1 MRGALRRAAVLFA
14 VLLLAATS
22 SSIDG
27 SVAQAPASG
36 TVALTGVRL
45 IDGTGR
51 APVEQ
56 ATLLVSNGRIEA
68 AGSKDSIAIPP
79 GATRIDLS
87 GKTVI
92 PGLVNA
98 HAHVNADDAGGRPVR
113 EQLTA
118 QLRLYAD
125 YGVTTVVVLGSGPAD
140 VKDAIA
146 LRDEQGRGEIGRA
159 RLYVAAP
166 SIRAASSEDEARQAV
181 NRNADMNVDI
191 IKIHINGNANDM
203 KPAVYGALIDQAH
216 KRGLRVAAHL
226 FYANDARGLLKAGVD
241 VFAHSVRDADIDAE
255 MLSELKR
262 RNVGYI
268 PTLTR
273 DLSVFVYETT
283 PAFFTDP
290 FFLRHASDYA
300 ADMKRLSDPALQAK
314 TRSDTQAQAIKKAL
328 QQASRNVKILIDAG
342 APIAMGTD
350 SGAGDGRWQGY
361 FEHVELELMV
371 KAGLTPM
378 QALVAATGGAAR
390 VMKLDGELGTLQPG
404 KRADL
409 VVLRANPLSDIRN
422 TRQLDAVW
430 IAGRPLSSFKPS

>member
-1 MRGALRRAAVLFA
+1 MGGAARLSVVLVTAMLLWSAVFFGE
-14 VLLLAATS
+14 S
-22 SSIDG
+22 P
-27 SVAQAPASG
+27 AQAPAAAG
-36 TVALTGVRL
+36 TIALTGARL

-51 APVEQ
+51 PPIEQ
-56 ATLLVSNGRIEA
+56 ATLLIRDGRIEA
-68 AGSKDSIAIPP
+68 SGSQAAVPIPAGSR
-79 GATRIDLS
+79 RIDLS

-92 PGLVNA
+92 PGLINA
-98 HAHVNADDAGGRPVR
+98 HAHVNADAASTRPVR
-113 EQLTA
+113 EQLTT

-125 YGVTTVVVLGSGPAD
+125 YGVTTVVVLGSGPDD
-140 VKDAIA
+140 VRDALA
-146 LRDEQGRGEIGRA
+146 LRDEQSRPGIDRA
-159 RLYVAAP
+159 RLFVAAP
-166 SIRAASSEDEARQAV
+166 SIRAAASEDEARQAV
-181 NRNADMNVDI
+181 NRNADLKVDI

-203 KPAVYGALIDQAH
+203 TPAVYGALIDQAH

-226 FYANDARGLLKAGVD
+226 FYTRDARGLLKAGVD

-255 MLSELKR
+255 MVAELKR

-283 PAFFTDP
+283 PPFFKDP
-290 FFLRHASDYA
+290 FFLRHAADY
-300 ADMKRLSDPALQAK
+300 DTDVQRLSDPALQAK
-314 TRSDTQAQAIKKAL
+314 TRSDTQAQSIKKAL
-328 QQASRNVKILIDAG
+328 EQASRNVKILADAG

-378 QALVAATGGAAR
+378 QALVAATRGAAR
-390 VMKLDGELGTLQPG
+390 VMKLDEQSGTLEPG

-430 IAGRPLSSFKPS
+430 IAGQEVVR

>member
-1 MRGALRRAAVLFA
+1 MRGVAHLSA
-14 VLLLAATS
+14 VLLGAVVWLAAHSLEATL
-22 SSIDG
+22 
-27 SVAQAPASG
+27 AQPRPAG
-36 TVALTGVRL
+36 TTALTGARL

-51 APVEQ
+51 APIER
-56 ATLLVSNGRIEA
+56 ATLLIRDGRVEA
-68 AGSKDSIAIPP
+68 AGTQAAVSIPA
-79 GATRIDLS
+79 GSTRIDLS

-92 PGLVNA
+92 PGLINA
-98 HAHVNADDAGGRPVR
+98 HAHVNADPSSTRPVR
-113 EQLTA
+113 DQLVA

-125 YGVTTVVVLGSGPAD
+125 YGVTTAVVLGSGPAD
-140 VKDAIA
+140 VREALA
-146 LRDEQGRGEIGRA
+146 LRDEQAKGAIDRA

-166 SIRAASSEDEARQAV
+166 SIRAAATEDEARQAV
-181 NRNADMNVDI
+181 NRNADLRVDI

-203 KPAVYGALIDQAH
+203 TPAVYGALIDQAH

-226 FYANDARGLLKAGVD
+226 FYTRDARGLLNAGVD

-255 MLSELKR
+255 MLAELKR

-283 PAFFTDP
+283 PAFFSDP
-290 FFLRHASDYA
+290 FFMRHAADYD
-300 ADMKRLSDPALQAK
+300 ADMKRLSDPALQAR
-314 TRSDTQAQAIKKAL
+314 TRSDTQAQSIKKAL
-328 QQASRNVKILIDAG
+328 EQASRNVKIVADAG

-378 QALVAATGGAAR
+378 QALVAATGGAAG
-390 VMKLDGELGTLQPG
+390 VMKLDEQLGTLEPG

-409 VVLRANPLSDIRN
+409 VVLRGNPLSDIRN

-430 IAGRPLSSFKPS
+430 IAGREVVR

>member
-1 MRGALRRAAVLFA
+1 MRAAWRPLIFLTGAL
-14 VLLLAATS
+14 LLLTAGVFF
-22 SSIDG
+22 DG
-27 SVAQAPASG
+27 PVAQAP
-36 TVALTGVRL
+36 TTQTIALTGARL

-51 APVEQ
+51 VPVEQ
-56 ATLLVSNGRIEA
+56 STLIIRSGRIEVVGTA
-68 AGSKDSIAIPP
+68 AAVTVPA

-92 PGLVNA
+92 PGIINA
-98 HAHVNADDAGGRPVR
+98 HAHVNADAASQRPVR
-113 EQLTA
+113 EQLVA

-125 YGVTTVVVLGSGPAD
+125 YGVTTAVVLGSGPAD
-140 VKDAIA
+140 VQDALA
-146 LRDEQGRGEIGRA
+146 LRDEQGQGVIDRA
-159 RLYVAAP
+159 RVYVAAP
-166 SIRAASSEDEARQAV
+166 SIRMAATADEARQAV
-181 NRNADMNVDI
+181 NRSADMKVDI

-203 KPAVYGALIDQAH
+203 TPAVYGALIEQAH
-216 KRGLRVAAHL
+216 TRGLRVAAHL
-226 FYANDARGLLKAGVD
+226 FYAKDARGLLKAGVD
-241 VFAHSVRDADIDAE
+241 VFAHSVRDQDIDAQ
-255 MLSELKR
+255 MLAELKE

-273 DLSVFVYETT
+273 DLSVFVYEST
-283 PAFFTDP
+283 PAFFSDP
-290 FFLRHASDYA
+290 FFTRHAADYG
-300 ADMKRLSDPALQAK
+300 ADMKRLNDPALKAK
-314 TRSDTQAQAIKKAL
+314 TRSDTQAQSIKKAL
-328 QQASRNVKILIDAG
+328 EQASRNVKILADAG

-390 VMKLDGELGTLQPG
+390 VMKLDEQLGTLEPG

-409 VVLRANPLSDIRN
+409 VVLRGNPLSDIRN

-430 IAGRPLSSFKPS
+430 IAGREVVR

>member
-1 MRGALRRAAVLFA
+1 MRGAAHLSAALVGA
-14 VLLLAATS
+14 VLLL
-22 SSIDG
+22 
-27 SVAQAPASG
+27 VAPSREGVRAQSPAIG
-36 TVALTGVRL
+36 ALALTGARL

-51 APVEQ
+51 PPIEQ
-56 ATLLVSNGRIEA
+56 ATILIRDGRIEA
-68 AGSKDSIAIPP
+68 AGLQSAVPIPA
-79 GATRIDLS
+79 GSTRIDAS

-92 PGLVNA
+92 PGLINA
-98 HAHVNADDAGGRPVR
+98 HAHVNADSASTRPVR
-113 EQLTA
+113 EQLSA

-140 VKDAIA
+140 VQEALA
-146 LRDEQGRGEIGRA
+146 LRDEQAGSAIDRA

-166 SIRAASSEDEARQAV
+166 SIRAAASVEEARQAV
-181 NRNADMNVDI
+181 NRNADLKVDI

-203 KPAVYGALIDQAH
+203 MPAVYGALIDQAH
-216 KRGLRVAAHL
+216 ARGLRVAAHL
-226 FYANDARGLLKAGVD
+226 FYANDGRGLLKAGVD
-241 VFAHSVRDADIDAE
+241 VFAHSVRDQDIDAG
-255 MLSELKR
+255 MIAELKR

-283 PAFFTDP
+283 PTFFSDP
-290 FFLRHASDYA
+290 FFLRRAADYD

-314 TRSDTQAQAIKKAL
+314 TRSDKQAQSIKKAL
-328 QQASRNVKILIDAG
+328 EQASRNVKILTDAG
-342 APIAMGTD
+342 VPLAMGTD

-390 VMKLDGELGTLQPG
+390 VMKLDTQLGTLEPG

-409 VVLRANPLSDIRN
+409 VVLRGNPLSDIRN

-430 IAGRPLSSFKPS
+430 IAGREVGR

>member
-1 MRGALRRAAVLFA
+1 MSGVARQFA
-14 VLLLAATS
+14 VLGLLGIVLLPTA
-22 SSIDG
+22 SSIEG
-27 SVAQAPASG
+27 PLAQSPATG
-36 TVALTGVRL
+36 TIALTGARL

-51 APVEQ
+51 APIDQ
-56 ATLLVSNGRIEA
+56 ATLIIRNGLIEA
-68 AGSKDSIAIPP
+68 AGTLAAVTIPA

-87 GKTVI
+87 GKTII
-92 PGLVNA
+92 PGLINA
-98 HAHVNADDAGGRPVR
+98 HAHVNADAASTRPVR
-113 EQLTA
+113 EQLVG

-125 YGVTTVVVLGSGPAD
+125 YGVTTAVVLGSGPND
-140 VKDAIA
+140 VQDAVA
-146 LRDEQGRGEIGRA
+146 LRDEQGQRAIDRA
-159 RLYVAAP
+159 RVYVAAP
-166 SIRAASSEDEARQAV
+166 SIRAAATADQARLAV
-181 NRNADMNVDI
+181 NRSADMKVDL
-191 IKIHINGNANDM
+191 IKIHINGNTNDM
-203 KPAVYGALIDQAH
+203 TPDVYGALIDQAH

-226 FYANDARGLLKAGVD
+226 FYANDAWGLLKAGVD
-241 VFAHSVRDADIDAE
+241 IFAHSVRDKDIDAA
-255 MLSELKR
+255 MLAELER

-283 PAFFTDP
+283 PAFFSDP
-290 FFLRHASDYA
+290 FFLRHVADYG
-300 ADMKRLSDPALQAK
+300 ADMKRLSDTTLQAK
-314 TRSDTQAQAIKKAL
+314 TRSDKQAQAIKKAL
-328 QQASRNVKILIDAG
+328 EQASRNVKILVDAG
-342 APIAMGTD
+342 ASVAMGTD

-390 VMKLDGELGTLQPG
+390 VMKLDGQLGTLQPG

-430 IAGRPLSSFKPS
+430 IAGRPLEVVR

>member
-1 MRGALRRAAVLFA
+1 MGGAVRLAVVPVTAMLLWSA
-14 VLLLAATS
+14 VFFGES
-22 SSIDG
+22 P
-27 SVAQAPASG
+27 AQAPVTTA
-36 TVALTGVRL
+36 TIALTGTRL

-51 APVEQ
+51 PPIEQ
-56 ATLLVSNGRIEA
+56 ATLLIRDGRIEA
-68 AGSKDSIAIPP
+68 AGSQAAVSIPA
-79 GATRIDLS
+79 GSRRIDLS

-92 PGLVNA
+92 PGLINA
-98 HAHVNADDAGGRPVR
+98 HAHVNADAASTRPVR
-113 EQLTA
+113 EQLTT

-125 YGVTTVVVLGSGPAD
+125 YGVTTVVVLGSGPDD
-140 VKDAIA
+140 VRDALA
-146 LRDEQGRGEIGRA
+146 LRDEQSRPGIDRA

-166 SIRAASSEDEARQAV
+166 SIRAAASEEEARQAV
-181 NRNADMNVDI
+181 NRNADLKVDI

-203 KPAVYGALIDQAH
+203 TPAVYGALIDQAH

-226 FYANDARGLLKAGVD
+226 FYTRDARGLLKAGVD

-255 MLSELKR
+255 MLAELKR
-262 RNVGYI
+262 RNIGYI

-283 PAFFTDP
+283 PPFFKDP
-290 FFLRHASDYA
+290 FFLRHAADY
-300 ADMKRLSDPALQAK
+300 DTDVKRLSDPALQAK
-314 TRSDTQAQAIKKAL
+314 TRSDTQAQSIKKAL
-328 QQASRNVKILIDAG
+328 EQASRNVKILADAG

-378 QALVAATGGAAR
+378 QTLVAATRGAAR
-390 VMKLDGELGTLQPG
+390 VMKLDEQVGTLEPG

-430 IAGRPLSSFKPS
+430 IAGREVVR

>member
-1 MRGALRRAAVLFA
+1 MRGVAHLSA
-14 VLLLAATS
+14 VLLGAVVWLAAHSLEATL
-22 SSIDG
+22 
-27 SVAQAPASG
+27 AQPRPAG
-36 TVALTGVRL
+36 TTALTGARL

-51 APVEQ
+51 APIER
-56 ATLLVSNGRIEA
+56 ATLLIRDGRVEA
-68 AGSKDSIAIPP
+68 AGTQAAVSIPA
-79 GATRIDLS
+79 GSTRIDLS

-92 PGLVNA
+92 PGLINA
-98 HAHVNADDAGGRPVR
+98 HAHVNADPSSTRPVR
-113 EQLTA
+113 DQLVA

-125 YGVTTVVVLGSGPAD
+125 YGVTTAVVLGSGPAD
-140 VKDAIA
+140 VREALA
-146 LRDEQGRGEIGRA
+146 LRDEQAKGAIDRA

-166 SIRAASSEDEARQAV
+166 SIRAAATEDEARQAV
-181 NRNADMNVDI
+181 NRNADLRVDI

-203 KPAVYGALIDQAH
+203 TPAVYGALIDQAH

-226 FYANDARGLLKAGVD
+226 FYTRDARGLLNAGVD
-241 VFAHSVRDADIDAE
+241 VFAHSVRDADIDGE
-255 MLSELKR
+255 MLAELKR

-283 PAFFTDP
+283 PAFFSDP
-290 FFLRHASDYA
+290 FFMRHAADYD
-300 ADMKRLSDPALQAK
+300 ADMKRLSDPALQAR
-314 TRSDTQAQAIKKAL
+314 TRSDTQAQSIKKAL
-328 QQASRNVKILIDAG
+328 EQASRNVKIVADAG

-378 QALVAATGGAAR
+378 QALVAATGGAAG
-390 VMKLDGELGTLQPG
+390 VMKLDEQLGTLEPG

-409 VVLRANPLSDIRN
+409 VVLRGNPLSDIRN

-430 IAGRPLSSFKPS
+430 IAGREVVR

>member
-1 MRGALRRAAVLFA
+1 MRGALRLAAVPF
-14 VLLLAATS
+14 VVMLLAET

-27 SVAQAPASG
+27 SLAQAPAGG
-36 TVALTGVRL
+36 TIALTGARL

-56 ATLLVSNGRIEA
+56 ATLLVTDGRIEA
-68 AGSKDSIAIPP
+68 AGSKETVSIPP
-79 GATRIDLS
+79 GATRVDLS
-87 GKTVI
+87 GKTII

-98 HAHVNADDAGGRPVR
+98 HAHVNADEASGRPVR

-125 YGVTTVVVLGSGPAD
+125 YGVTTVVVLGSAAAD
-140 VKDAIA
+140 VKDAVA
-146 LRDEQGRGEIGRA
+146 LRDEQGQGGIGRA

-181 NRNADMNVDI
+181 NRSADMHVDI

-203 KPAVYGALIDQAH
+203 TPAVYGALIDQAH

-226 FYANDARGLLKAGVD
+226 FYANDARGLLNAGVD
-241 VFAHSVRDADIDAE
+241 VLAHSVRDADIDAQ
-255 MLSELKR
+255 MLAELKR

-283 PAFFTDP
+283 PAFFSDP

-300 ADMKRLSDPALQAK
+300 ADMKRLSDPALQAR
-314 TRSDTQAQAIKKAL
+314 TRRDRQAQAIKKAL
-328 QQASRNVKILIDAG
+328 EQASRNVKILTDAG
-342 APIAMGTD
+342 ASIAMGTD

-409 VVLRANPLSDIRN
+409 VVLRANPLSDIKN

-430 IAGRPLSSFKPS
+430 IAGRPLSSFRPS

>member
-1 MRGALRRAAVLFA
+1 MRGASRLLA
-14 VLLLAATS
+14 VLLGAVLLPEVS
-22 SSIDG
+22 SLEG
-27 SVAQAPASG
+27 SLAQAPATG
-36 TVALTGVRL
+36 PIALTGARL

-51 APVEQ
+51 PPVEQ
-56 ATLLVSNGRIEA
+56 ATLLIRDGRIEA
-68 AGSKDSIAIPP
+68 AGPQAAVSIPA
-79 GATRIDLS
+79 GSTRIDLS

-92 PGLVNA
+92 PGLINA
-98 HAHVNADDAGGRPVR
+98 HAHVNADGASQRAIR
-113 EQLTA
+113 ERLAA

-125 YGVTTVVVLGSGPAD
+125 YGVTTVVVLGSDPND
-140 VKDAIA
+140 LRDALA
-146 LRDEQGRGEIGRA
+146 LRDEQDRRVLDRA

-166 SIRAASSEDEARQAV
+166 SIRAAATAEEARQAV
-181 NRNADMNVDI
+181 NRSADLNVDA
-191 IKIHINGNANDM
+191 IKIHINGNARDM
-203 KPAVYGALIDQAH
+203 TPDVYGALIDQAH
-216 KRGLRVAAHL
+216 KRGLRVAAHV

-255 MLSELKR
+255 MVAELKR

-283 PAFFTDP
+283 PAFFSDP
-290 FFLRHASDYA
+290 FFLRHAADYA
-300 ADMKRLSDPALQAK
+300 TDVKRLSDPALQAK
-314 TRSDTQAQAIKKAL
+314 TQSDEQAQSIKKAL
-328 QQASRNVKILIDAG
+328 EQASRNVKILADAG
-342 APIAMGTD
+342 ASIAMGTD

-390 VMKLDGELGTLQPG
+390 VMKLDEQLGTVQPG

-430 IAGRPLSSFKPS
+430 IAGREVVR

>member
-1 MRGALRRAAVLFA
+1 LAVPLGA
-14 VLLLAATS
+14 VLLLAVSPFES
-22 SSIDG
+22 SR
-27 SVAQAPASG
+27 AQAPA
-36 TVALTGVRL
+36 TAPIALTGARL

-56 ATLLVSNGRIEA
+56 ATLILRNGRIEA
-68 AGSKDSIAIPP
+68 AGTQAAVSIPA
-79 GATRIDLS
+79 GSTRLDLS

-92 PGLVNA
+92 PGLINA
-98 HAHVNADDAGGRPVR
+98 HAHVNADAASPQPVR
-113 EQLTA
+113 EQLVA

-125 YGVTTVVVLGSGPAD
+125 YGVTTAVVLGSGPAD
-140 VKDAIA
+140 VRDALA
-146 LRDEQGRGEIGRA
+146 LRDEQAQGANDRA

-166 SIRAASSEDEARQAV
+166 SIRAASSEEEARQAV
-181 NRNADMNVDI
+181 NRNADLNVDI

-203 KPAVYGALIDQAH
+203 APAVYGALIDQAH

-226 FYANDARGLLKAGVD
+226 FYAKDARGLLKAGVD
-241 VFAHSVRDADIDAE
+241 VLAHSVRDTDITPEVIA
-255 MLSELKR
+255 ELKR

-283 PAFFTDP
+283 PPFFSDP
-290 FFLRHASDYA
+290 FFLKHA
-300 ADMKRLSDPALQAK
+300 ADYDTDVKRLSNPALQEK
-314 TRSDTQAQAIKKAL
+314 TRSDKQAQSIKKAL
-328 QQASRNVKILIDAG
+328 EQASRNVKILVDAG

-390 VMKLDGELGTLQPG
+390 VMKLDDQLGTLQPG

-409 VVLRANPLSDIRN
+409 LVLRGNPLSDIRN

-430 IAGRPLSSFKPS
+430 IAGREVMR

>member
-1 MRGALRRAAVLFA
+1 MGGAARLSVVLVAAMLLWSA
-14 VLLLAATS
+14 VFFGES
-22 SSIDG
+22 P
-27 SVAQAPASG
+27 AQAPAAAG
-36 TVALTGVRL
+36 TIALTGARL

-51 APVEQ
+51 PPIEQ
-56 ATLLVSNGRIEA
+56 ATLLIRDGRIEA
-68 AGSKDSIAIPP
+68 SGSQAAVPIPAGSR
-79 GATRIDLS
+79 RIDLS

-92 PGLVNA
+92 PGLINA
-98 HAHVNADDAGGRPVR
+98 HAHVNADAASTRPVR
-113 EQLTA
+113 EQLTT

-125 YGVTTVVVLGSGPAD
+125 YGVTTVVVLGSGPDD
-140 VKDAIA
+140 VRDALA
-146 LRDEQGRGEIGRA
+146 LRDEQSRPGIDRA
-159 RLYVAAP
+159 RLFVAAP
-166 SIRAASSEDEARQAV
+166 SIRAAASEDEARQAV
-181 NRNADMNVDI
+181 NRNADLKVDI

-203 KPAVYGALIDQAH
+203 TPAVYGALIDQAH

-226 FYANDARGLLKAGVD
+226 FYTRDARGLLKAGVD

-255 MLSELKR
+255 MVAELKR

-283 PAFFTDP
+283 PPFFKDP
-290 FFLRHASDYA
+290 FFLRHAADY
-300 ADMKRLSDPALQAK
+300 DTDVQRLSDPALQAK
-314 TRSDTQAQAIKKAL
+314 TRSDTQAQSIKKAL
-328 QQASRNVKILIDAG
+328 EQASRNVKILADAG

-378 QALVAATGGAAR
+378 QALVAATRGAAR
-390 VMKLDGELGTLQPG
+390 VMKLDEQSGTLEPG

-430 IAGRPLSSFKPS
+430 IAGQEVVR